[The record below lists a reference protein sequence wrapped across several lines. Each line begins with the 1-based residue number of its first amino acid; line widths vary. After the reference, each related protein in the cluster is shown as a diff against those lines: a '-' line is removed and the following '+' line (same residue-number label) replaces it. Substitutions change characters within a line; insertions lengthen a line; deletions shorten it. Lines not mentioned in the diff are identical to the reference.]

1 MTTTYK
7 IIRFYRDD
15 RPKVV
20 VERGLTRE
28 EAQAHCQDPA
38 TRASDGS
45 WFEGF
50 EADTEEDDQ

>member
-1 MTTTYK
+1 MPTYK

-15 RPKVV
+15 DRPNVV
-20 VERGLTRE
+20 VETGLTRE
-28 EAQAHCQDPA
+28 EAVAHCQDPA

-50 EADTEEDDQ
+50 DAEDDE